1 MKREKRREK
10 CNFLNLLLM
19 KYTISA
25 ESIQKALD
33 VIVTTVSSK
42 KSGNNLADH
51 LSDEDLLFYDNVSM
65 MEKLKVTERTL
76 QRYRKNGKI
85 RFIRFGGKIYYPKNF
100 MVLPLH
106 EPEVSEDEKAP
117 IIPLNEYIKK
127 YNTPR
132 PRSRI
137 IDVDRLAKRL
147 TYFPRSENKNTVKD
161 FKKLVKYMKIKRK
174 KNHASL
180 QLWPKKIKLIGLPIV
195 TSKTITLK

>member
-1 MKREKRREK
+1 MTYQVNGQE
-10 CNFLNLLLM
+10 L
-19 KYTISA
+19 
-25 ESIQKALD
+25 QKALEMIAE
-33 VIVTTVSSK
+33 VVSPLK
-42 KSGNNLADH
+42 KVEASPV
-51 LSDEDLLFYDNVSM
+51 STPDEDLLFYDNVSM